1 MVGQAGQDG
10 VVGRGVDA
18 AEIVGDAG
26 GAVAEGGVA
35 EIADQAGDV
44 VLGEITGVQ
53 LARDGQGHR

>member
-1 MVGQAGQDG
+1 MRQAGQNG

-18 AEIVGDAG
+18 TEVVGNAG

-44 VLGEITGVQ
+44 VLG
-53 LARDGQGHR
+53 